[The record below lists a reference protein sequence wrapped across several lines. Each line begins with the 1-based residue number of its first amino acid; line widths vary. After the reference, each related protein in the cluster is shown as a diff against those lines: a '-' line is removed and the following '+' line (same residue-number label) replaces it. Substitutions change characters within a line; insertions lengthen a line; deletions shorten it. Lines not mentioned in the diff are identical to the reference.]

1 MLLNSGTVIF
11 LRKGNTELS
20 LLVSFLLFTLDDFSK
35 PGHSMWGLGSLSFS
49 CVCTEETRNEEFT
62 PPPKILVGIL
72 MVLVRRKLEP
82 DFVLPLLSQ
91 IRPP

>member
-72 MVLVRRKLEP
+72 MVLV
-82 DFVLPLLSQ
+82 
-91 IRPP
+91 